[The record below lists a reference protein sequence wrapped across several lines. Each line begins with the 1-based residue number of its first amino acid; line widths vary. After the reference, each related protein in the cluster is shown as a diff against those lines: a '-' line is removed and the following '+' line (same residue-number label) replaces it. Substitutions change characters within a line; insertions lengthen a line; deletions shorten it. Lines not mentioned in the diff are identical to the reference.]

1 MKNNIPFPGEKIIWF
16 KEKLGIEKREL
27 EQIERFSQIFIE
39 KKAAFSAYFF
49 DYFNRIDET
58 AFLLAHQKH
67 GHHLSKIW
75 ENWFELFF
83 KENFSENFLKALW
96 ISGLVHV
103 EINIDHCF
111 IMLSYSVLR
120 QFCQR
125 IIRQQIPQNDRQSV
139 LTIIDKMVDFCL
151 LIETNA
157 FVEATSR
164 CDMEV
169 VRGISHQVRNPLT
182 VIGGNA
188 VRLLRNSDKVIDQTD
203 VPEICRTIIEESRR
217 IEKMVADAV
226 TYSDMY
232 QKEAGHSMIPLSSL
246 ISGALEKIKTT
257 NSLQLKIAEN
267 TFPPDLKVQG
277 DRKDLEL
284 MLVNVF
290 QHCIDT
296 DVGRQPDIVISVK
309 QEDLT
314 SAFIEIEI
322 LNRGSFQKQEEIE
335 KAFVP
340 FYSSRP
346 EGTGLGL
353 SIARLAAHKNLGD
366 IIIDQVSDEGTR
378 YIVKLPVSVTSH

>member
-1 MKNNIPFPGEKIIWF
+1 MKDNIPFPDEKITWF
-16 KEKLGIEKREL
+16 KEKLGIEKKEL
-27 EQIERFSQIFIE
+27 EQIARYSQIFIE

-103 EINIDHCF
+103 EINIDHRF

-125 IIRQQIPQNDRQSV
+125 IIRQQIPQNDRESI
-139 LTIIDKMVDFCL
+139 LTIIDKMIDFCL

-188 VRLLRNSDKVIDQTD
+188 VRLLRNSDKTIDQTV
-203 VPEICRTIIEESRR
+203 VPEISRTIIEESRR
-217 IEKMVADAV
+217 LEKMVTDAV
-226 TYSDMY
+226 IYSDMY
-232 QKEAGHSMIPLSSL
+232 QKEADHSVILLSSI
-246 ISGALEKIKTT
+246 ISDVIKKIKTS
-257 NSLQLKIAEN
+257 NSRQLKIAEN
-267 TFPPDLKVQG
+267 TFPSDLKVQG

-284 MLVNVF
+284 MLVNII

-296 DVGRQPDIVISVK
+296 DVRRQPDIVISVK
-309 QEDLT
+309 QKDPA

-322 LNRGSFQKQEEIE
+322 LSRGSFQKQEEIE

-346 EGTGLGL
+346 DGTGLGL
-353 SIARLAAHKNLGD
+353 SIAKLAAHKNLGD
-366 IIIDQVSDEGTR
+366 IIIDPVSDEGTR
-378 YIVKLPVSVTSH
+378 YIIKLPVSVTSH

>member
-1 MKNNIPFPGEKIIWF
+1 MKDKIPFPAEKITWF
-16 KEKLGIEKREL
+16 RKKLGIEKTEI
-27 EQIERFSQIFIE
+27 EQIGRFSQIFIE
-39 KKAAFSAYFF
+39 KKEAFSAYFF

-58 AFLLAHQKH
+58 SFILAHQKH
-67 GHHLSKIW
+67 GQHLSKIW

-83 KENFSENFLKALW
+83 KESFSEKFLKALW
-96 ISGLVHV
+96 ISGLTHV
-103 EINIDHCF
+103 EINIDHRF

-120 QFCQR
+120 QFCQK
-125 IIRQQIPQNDRQSV
+125 IGRQQIPPNDRESI
-139 LTIIDKMVDFCL
+139 LMIIDKMIDFCL

-188 VRLLRNSDKVIDQTD
+188 VRLMRNSDKVTEQADIS
-203 VPEICRTIIEESRR
+203 EICNTIIEESRR
-217 IEKMVADAV
+217 LEKMVTDAV
-226 TYSDMY
+226 AYSDMY
-232 QKEAGHSMIPLSSL
+232 QKESEHSMIPLSSL
-246 ISGALEKIKTT
+246 ISAAMEKIQIN
-257 NSLQLKIAEN
+257 NSQQLKITEN
-267 TFPPDLKVQG
+267 TFPSDLEVQG

-284 MLVNVF
+284 MLVNII

-296 DVGRQPDIVISVK
+296 DARHQPDIVISVE
-309 QEDLT
+309 QRELT
-314 SAFIEIEI
+314 SDFIEIVI
-322 LNRGSFQKQEEIE
+322 LSRGSFQKQEEIE

-353 SIARLAAHKNLGD
+353 SIARLAAQKSLGD
-366 IIIDQVSDEGTR
+366 IIIDSVSDEGVR
-378 YIVKLPVSVTSH
+378 YVIKLPRPVTPH